1 MHATRGP
8 RSICCVGLVLLGVL
22 GCDGAEV
29 GRCGTDGELV
39 AAGAERFCVYAGEGA
54 ERLRCPESFPVRVVL
69 PSGVVCA
76 QTETTPAELPSDVC
90 DALPEG
96 CGVDDDAGVV
106 DAGAPDTD
114 APDADAGSG
123 DADTPIPIDLAWR
136 GASGVEPDPRTTASM
151 TFDGTGRALMAGGL
165 SAAMEELDE
174 VWAFHFGDESWERVG
189 MPQPTRVQGPL
200 VAVVAGGARLLVAGG
215 YESTSMTAID
225 AGWLLDLETGAWT
238 ETEALPAAMSF
249 TCVASGPS
257 GDVYSFGGGRAFGSF
272 ASEFWLLDGGALTW
286 SDVVEAGTR
295 PTRREGGA
303 CAIHDGAFYA
313 IGGHAETGLPEAHRF
328 DLGTATWEP
337 LPIDLS
343 GHGVSH
349 HAIGFDPECGAL
361 LLAGGYDGALD
372 GVVAVVLGD
381 EPRVARIG
389 TLPQP
394 RANAVGA
401 FDPETRTFVV
411 FGGDDGTG
419 AAVYADTLVAD
430 VPACP

>member
-22 GCDGAEV
+22 GCDGADV

-189 MPQPTRVQGPL
+189 MRQPTRVQGP
-200 VAVVAGGARLLVAGG
+200 V
-215 YESTSMTAID
+215 
-225 AGWLLDLETGAWT
+225 
-238 ETEALPAAMSF
+238 
-249 TCVASGPS
+249 
-257 GDVYSFGGGRAFGSF
+257 
-272 ASEFWLLDGGALTW
+272 
-286 SDVVEAGTR
+286 
-295 PTRREGGA
+295 
-303 CAIHDGAFYA
+303 
-313 IGGHAETGLPEAHRF
+313 GLPEAHRRSRRRRRRGSPRTRPRKSRTR
-328 DLGTATWEP
+328 DRPRTSRRRPKVPRRLGTATWEP
-337 LPIDLS
+337 PPIDLS